1 MGQGSPWKVGMLPLW
16 QRREGGKSVGGRH
29 AQPLVEDWGGQQ
41 KTISQAC
48 IQDAVTVLK
57 IVLYFIHTFLPA
69 YIHTHILTYIQTD
82 IGIYI
87 FMYRHTYIHT

>member
-1 MGQGSPWKVGMLPLW
+1 MTGLLLLW
-16 QRREGGKSVGGRH
+16 QRREGGKSMGGKH
-29 AQPLVEDWGGQQ
+29 AQPLVKDWDGQQ
-41 KTISQAC
+41 RTISQEC

>member
-1 MGQGSPWKVGMLPLW
+1 MTGLPLLW
-16 QRREGGKSVGGRH
+16 QRREVGKSMGGRH
-29 AQPLVEDWGGQQ
+29 AQPLVKDWGGQQ
-41 KTISQAC
+41 RTISQAC

-57 IVLYFIHTFLPA
+57 IVLYFIHTFIPA

-87 FMYRHTYIHT
+87 FMYRHTYIHV